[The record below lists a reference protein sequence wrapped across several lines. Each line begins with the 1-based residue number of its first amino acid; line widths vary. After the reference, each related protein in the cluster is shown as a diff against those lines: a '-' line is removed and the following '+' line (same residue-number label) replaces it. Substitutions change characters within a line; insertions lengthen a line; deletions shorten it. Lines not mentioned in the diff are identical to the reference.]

1 MALFVTVQGGDLQ
14 WLVGRVLEGV
24 ALENKGMYQQIL
36 SKWRKNQTDLI
47 MLKANSISRTRN
59 QRYNYYS

>member
-36 SKWRKNQTDLI
+36 SKWRKNQTEVHQLEEV
-47 MLKANSISRTRN
+47 
-59 QRYNYYS
+59 